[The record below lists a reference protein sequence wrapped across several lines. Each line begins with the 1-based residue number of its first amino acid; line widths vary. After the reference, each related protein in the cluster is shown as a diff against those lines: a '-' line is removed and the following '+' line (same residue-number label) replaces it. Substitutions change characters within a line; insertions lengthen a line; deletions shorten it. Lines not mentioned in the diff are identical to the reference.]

1 MASHGPNNS
10 GSNMNMPGGVPSN
23 VTPQGT
29 PHGGGLGPPGT
40 GGGFD
45 DYGGLLGMDGFGAWD
60 SSLLMPVSGVWTKLC
75 ALLADPIDRCQGFGL
90 GQLELSGGLVHGQWG
105 SGFISPNMGMTPSQ
119 SRQASPRAS

>member
-1 MASHGPNNS
+1 MAQTMATSAPSAAPTPLTPWPIPSMASHGQNNP
-10 GSNMNMPGGVPSN
+10 GSNMNMPGGGQSN

-75 ALLADPIDRCQGFGL
+75 AL
-90 GQLELSGGLVHGQWG
+90 
-105 SGFISPNMGMTPSQ
+105 
-119 SRQASPRAS
+119 AS